1 MAGARDAEKDAALAQ
16 TLAGLKRRGCNL
28 LVVGSDKRRAHARA
42 CERLRGDADA
52 GPRRRV
58 VVRTAAGPDH
68 VARGDPDVEVDA
80 GGPTTRSA
88 ATAGSAAAADPL
100 DSPSALAGAT
110 VDAVDGLEPADRAFE
125 PAELRLC
132 VESLLPLAATH
143 GADRLRALLG
153 PVTERVQAADG
164 IGHYHLPLAADDP
177 LVEELTPRFDAVI
190 HLRTRDGDPEHRWDL
205 VERDVDSGWL
215 PL

>member
-1 MAGARDAEKDAALAQ
+1 MAGARDAEDDAALAQ
-16 TLAGLKRRGCNL
+16 TLAGLKRQGCNL

-58 VVRTAAGPDH
+58 VVRTGAGPAH
-68 VARGDPDVEVDA
+68 ASRGDPDAEVDA

-88 ATAGSAAAADPL
+88 AAGDAVTAGPV

-110 VDAVDGLEPADRAFE
+110 VDAVDGLEPDDRAFE

-153 PVTERVQAADG
+153 PVAERVRTADG

-177 LVEELTPRFDAVI
+177 LVEELAPRFDAVI
-190 HLRTRDGDPEHRWDL
+190 HLRTRDGRPEHRWDL
-205 VERDVDSGWL
+205 VDRDVDSGWL

>member
-1 MAGARDAEKDAALAQ
+1 MAGARDAEDDAALAQ

-28 LVVGSDKRRAHARA
+28 LVVGSDKRRAHVRA

-52 GPRRRV
+52 GPRWRV
-58 VVRTAAGPDH
+58 VVRTPASPNHAAG
-68 VARGDPDVEVDA
+68 GDADATVRA
-80 GGPTTRSA
+80 GGPTTRSVTA
-88 ATAGSAAAADPL
+88 ATGGDGPSR
-100 DSPSALAGAT
+100 DSPTALAGAT
-110 VDAVDGLEPADRAFE
+110 VDAIDELEADAEGFE

-153 PVTERVQAADG
+153 PVTERVRAADG
-164 IGHYHLPLAADDP
+164 IGHYHLPLSADDP
-177 LVEELTPRFDAVI
+177 LVADLAPRFDAVI
-190 HLRTRDGDPEHRWDL
+190 HLRTRDGRPEHRWEL
-205 VERDVDSGWL
+205 VDRDVESGWL